1 MSNLLEKRR
10 SIHRQL
16 QFHQEQHDH
25 LVEKSDKLEGLA
37 SVGLAW
43 TMTAHEL
50 NNLLTPVVS
59 YAQLALQHPGDSVL
73 AEKALNKALRLGQ
86 MATEMLQRV
95 MALAAQK
102 DFQKENVS
110 VRQLVDDVFAG
121 LGRDFAKDRIHV
133 ALNIPEDLTLFGDG
147 PSIRQ
152 VLMNLIL
159 NARQAMLG
167 QPGELRIRAYAVHD
181 AVWIDVID
189 TGAGIESSVMRR
201 IFDPFFT
208 TKTDCAEGL
217 NNGVGLA
224 FCRRIIDMHH
234 GLITVESE
242 IGKGTCFKIR
252 LPIGSESE

>member
-10 SIHRQL
+10 TMHRQL
-16 QFHQEQHDH
+16 QFHQERHDH
-25 LVEKSDKLEGLA
+25 LVEESDKLQGLA

-59 YAQLALQHPGDSVL
+59 YAQLALQHPGDSAL

-95 MALAAQK
+95 MMLAGQK
-102 DFQKENVS
+102 EFQKENVS
-110 VRQLVDDVFAG
+110 VRKLVDDVFAG
-121 LGRDFAKDRIHV
+121 LGRDFAKDRIHLT
-133 ALNIPEDLTLFGDG
+133 LNIPEDLTIFADG

-167 QPGELRIRAYAVHD
+167 QPGELRIRAYAVQD

-189 TGAGIESSVMRR
+189 TGRGIESAVMRR

-208 TKTDCAEGL
+208 TKTDGPDGP

-224 FCRRIIDMHH
+224 FCKRIVDMHN
-234 GLITVESE
+234 GLISVESE
-242 IGKGTCFKIR
+242 VGKGTCFKIR
-252 LPIGSESE
+252 LPIHSEIE